1 MTKKNETHAA
11 IATKLAEL
19 EAANA
24 AMAAKIAELTAPKPT
39 TVQAGPLAH
48 GEAAAGGFAKGAI
61 GARGHRKVAK
71 PMKIGGSA
79 HRNFAQALRGAGILV
94 GDSIQGQ
101 KDVERIHA
109 AAPLKQITGLPCQTL
124 EGVRSNWLDKAADA
138 DLLERIGSGKGTK
151 GEGYIVL
158 PAMFQGLDGDTF
170 EIEPLDGFSVI
181 PEAPALDP
189 EIEAVVNPAWLIE
202 A

>member
-1 MTKKNETHAA
+1 MAKKKNANVAA
-11 IATKLAEL
+11 QLEAALAAL
-19 EAANA
+19 EAANV
-24 AMAAKIAELTAPKPT
+24 KIEALSAPKPT
-39 TVQAGPLAH
+39 TIQAGPLAH
-48 GEAAAGGFAKGAI
+48 GEAAAGGFAEGAI

-79 HRNFAQALRGAGILV
+79 HRNFAQALRGAKILV

-124 EGVRSNWLDKAADA
+124 AGVRSNWLDKAADA

-158 PAMFQGLDGDTF
+158 PAMFEGLDGDTF